1 MKSSLSSLRNKNNL
15 MTFLFQGYITFSK
28 PTYSLLP
35 LAYLLII
42 RTISVIVGS
51 IRILVIF
58 GVINIIDHSLRRD
71 CLSSL
76 KVLLGAQ
83 FTPVSSALKI
93 RVGDMFSVKI
103 NSLIRF
109 ICC

>member
-1 MKSSLSSLRNKNNL
+1 

-71 CLSSL
+71 CL